1 MKEEKK
7 KGEKVKL
14 LPSHYYIENG
24 LWVFTEEFHKERGFC
39 CGNGCKHCAF
49 YPPYQKGNTTLKK

>member
-1 MKEEKK
+1 MEKEKNK
-7 KGEKVKL
+7 REKVKL

-24 LWVFTEEFHKERGFC
+24 LWVFTEQFHKERGFC

-49 YPPYQKGNTTLKK
+49 NPPYQKGNTTLKK